1 MRGPAL
7 RRVEDKNGEG
17 VASQALTH
25 NPFDLDREGDG
36 IFSLFAALSMMQR
49 RRFLQIVAASTLSLG
64 AKAAEASTQTKA
76 IAFDGFVIFDP
87 TSVAVRAE
95 NLFPGKGADLMNAW
109 GLRQFEYS
117 WLRNS
122 MGRYADFWTITS
134 QALLFAARL
143 TKLDLSKEKHDQL
156 MNGFLE
162 MKAYPDVQP
171 ALQTLSEAGLRLG
184 FLSNLTEA
192 MMEANLK
199 SAGLEG
205 RFELLLSTDR
215 VQAYKPDPR
224 AYQMG
229 IDAFGLPK
237 QQILFAAFRGWDAA
251 GAKSFGYKTFWINR
265 SNLPIEELDER
276 PDSIGAGMTE
286 LTKLA
291 TGS

>member
-1 MRGPAL
+1 MR
-7 RRVEDKNGEG
+7 
-17 VASQALTH
+17 
-25 NPFDLDREGDG
+25 
-36 IFSLFAALSMMQR
+36 R
-49 RRFLQIVAASTLSLG
+49 RRFLEIVVASTISLG
-64 AKAAEASTQTKA
+64 ASPAEASIEKKA
-76 IAFDGFVIFDP
+76 IAFDGFAIFDP
-87 TSVAVRAE
+87 KSVTALAE
-95 NLFPGKGADLMNAW
+95 NLFPGKGPDLMNAW

-134 QALLFAARL
+134 QALHFAARL

-156 MNGFLE
+156 VNGFLE

-171 ALQTLSEAGLRLG
+171 ALQTLSDAGLRLG
-184 FLSNLTEA
+184 LLSNLTEA
-192 MMEANLK
+192 MMEANIQ
-199 SAGLEG
+199 SAGLQG

-251 GAKSFGYKTFWINR
+251 GAKSFGYHTYWANR
-265 SNLPIEELDER
+265 LNLPLEELDVQ
-276 PDSIGAGMTE
+276 PDSVGAGMKE
-286 LTKLA
+286 LVKLA
-291 TGS
+291 IGS

>member
-1 MRGPAL
+1 MVQDSSGAL
-7 RRVEDKNGEG
+7 NRSTSVE
-17 VASQALTH
+17 S
-25 NPFDLDREGDG
+25 G
-36 IFSLFAALSMMQR
+36 IFILFTALSDMRR
-49 RRFLQIVAASTLSLG
+49 RRFLEIAVASTISLG
-64 AKAAEASTQTKA
+64 ANGAEASIEKKA

-87 TSVAVRAE
+87 KSVAALAE
-95 NLFPGKGADLMNAW
+95 NLFPGKGPDLMNAW

-134 QALLFAARL
+134 QALHFAARL
-143 TKLDLSKEKHDQL
+143 TKLDLSQEKHDQL

-171 ALQTLSEAGLRLG
+171 ALQTLSDAGIRLG
-184 FLSNLTEA
+184 FLSNLTET
-192 MMEANLK
+192 MMEANIK
-199 SAGLEG
+199 SAGLQG

-251 GAKSFGYKTFWINR
+251 GAKSFGYDTYWANR
-265 SNLPIEELDER
+265 LNFPVEELDVL
-276 PDSIGAGMTE
+276 PDSVGAGMKE
-286 LTKLA
+286 LVKFA
-291 TGS
+291 IGS

>member
-1 MRGPAL
+1 LGSN
-7 RRVEDKNGEG
+7 ENGTELLPK
-17 VASQALTH
+17 QCPE
-25 NPFDLDREGDG
+25 PFDLGRERSG
-36 IFSLFAALSMMQR
+36 IFNLFAALNVMRR
-49 RRFLQIVAASTLSLG
+49 RRFLEIVVASTISVG
-64 AKAAEASTQTKA
+64 ASAAEASIEKKA

-87 TSVAVRAE
+87 KSVAVLAE
-95 NLFPGKGADLMNAW
+95 NLFPGKGPDLMNAW

-134 QALLFAARL
+134 QALHFAARL

-171 ALQTLSEAGLRLG
+171 ALQTLSDAGLRLG

-192 MMEANLK
+192 MIEANIK
-199 SAGLEG
+199 SAGLQG

-237 QQILFAAFRGWDAA
+237 EQILFAAFRGWDAA
-251 GAKSFGYKTFWINR
+251 GAKSFGYDTYWANR
-265 SNLPIEELDER
+265 LNLPVEELDVL
-276 PDSIGAGMTE
+276 PDSVGAGMKE
-286 LTKLA
+286 LMRLV